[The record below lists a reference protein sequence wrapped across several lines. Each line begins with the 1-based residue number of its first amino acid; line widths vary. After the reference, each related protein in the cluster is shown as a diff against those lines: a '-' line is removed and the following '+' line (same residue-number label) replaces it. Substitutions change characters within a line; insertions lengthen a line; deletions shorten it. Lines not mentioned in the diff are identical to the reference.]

1 MNLRQEL
8 AALESLAGGMTA
20 QTRGRKFEK
29 WLTQLLSQDDLE
41 PRTSFRPKGEEVD
54 GSFLHRGRICLL
66 EAKWWENAVP
76 ASAIYQFKG
85 KVDGKLVG
93 TLGMFISMSGYSSD
107 AVDALR
113 VGKDLNVV
121 LFDKSDMEYAA
132 DVGFLEV
139 LEFKLREAAEK
150 GDVFVPYKA
159 AVAPP
164 PFVQRPL
171 LTVVV
176 EGARDAFI
184 IQCIAQMLL
193 ERGDSVRELN
203 MLAALGLAGLAP
215 VAAAAARVNPG
226 PIVVVADAFAGST
239 TIPNA
244 EQLDGYEY
252 EIIVIDPWIDR
263 WLGLTSI
270 DIPASQRLD
279 VAQRVRQIDIDALAA
294 EDKEFAR
301 LIKLL
306 TS

>member
-1 MNLRQEL
+1 MDLRRQL
-8 AALESLAGGMTA
+8 AALETLAGGMTA

-29 WLTQLLSQDDLE
+29 WLTKLLSQDHLE

-54 GSFLHRGRICLL
+54 GSFLHGGRYCLL
-66 EAKWWENAVP
+66 EAKWWENTVP

-93 TLGMFISMSGYSSD
+93 TLGVFVSMSGYSSD

-113 VGKDLNVV
+113 VGKHLNVV
-121 LFDKSDMEYAA
+121 LFNKSDMEYAA
-132 DVGFLEV
+132 DVGFVEV
-139 LEFKLREAAEK
+139 LQFKLREAAEK

-164 PFVQRPL
+164 LSAPQPPL
-171 LTVVV
+171 TLVV

-184 IQCIAQMLL
+184 IRCIARVLY
-193 ERGDSVRELN
+193 ERGDTVRDLN
-203 MLAALGLAGLAP
+203 MLAAEGLRGLAP

-226 PIVVVADAFAGST
+226 PIIVIADAFGGSP

-244 EQLDGYEY
+244 EQLDGYDH
-252 EIIVIDPWIDR
+252 EIIVVDPWIDR

-270 DIPASQRLD
+270 DLPASQQLD
-279 VAQRVRQIDIDALAA
+279 ITQRVSKITIDALAA
-294 EDKEFAR
+294 EDKEFGK